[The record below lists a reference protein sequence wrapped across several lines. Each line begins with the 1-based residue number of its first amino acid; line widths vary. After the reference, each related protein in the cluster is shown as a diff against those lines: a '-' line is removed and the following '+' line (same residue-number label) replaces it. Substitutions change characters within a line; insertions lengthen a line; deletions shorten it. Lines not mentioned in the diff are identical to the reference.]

1 MNLALG
7 VFFHWLGGLAS
18 ASFYIPYRGVRRWS
32 WETFWIVGGVFSWV
46 VAPSVLGSL
55 LLPDLYGHIAAA
67 PRSSLFWSYAFGVL
81 WGIGG
86 LTFGLTM
93 RYLGIALGMAVALGF
108 CAAFGTLM
116 PPIVDG
122 KFAELLTSTSGLT
135 VLAGVLACLVGI
147 GISGAAGM
155 SKEGELSEEEKAAAV
170 KEFDFKKGML
180 VAVFAGVMSSCFA
193 YGLAAGKPLGEITRV
208 ALEASGGSPLWQNLP
223 VLVVVLWGG
232 FTTNF
237 IWCVLLNIRNRSSHE
252 YLNMRPSNIAEM
264 SAAEGVMM
272 SSAPEIAANREA
284 AAHGAGAGAA
294 RHEGPAPLLRNYL
307 LCAVAGVT
315 WYLQFFF
322 YSMGETK
329 MGAYAF
335 SSWTLHMASIII
347 FSTLWGLF
355 LHEWRGSSRKTMSLV
370 FLGLVVLIASTIVVG
385 YGNFLGA
392 STAAH

>member
-1 MNLALG
+1 MNLAVG
-7 VFFHWLGGLAS
+7 VLFHWLGGLAS
-18 ASFYIPYRGVRRWS
+18 ASFYIPYRGVKRWS
-32 WETFWIVGGVFSWV
+32 WETYWIVGGVFSWLI
-46 VAPSVLGSL
+46 APSLLGSL
-55 LLPDLYGHIAAA
+55 LVPDLYGHIGAA
-67 PRSSLFWSYAFGVL
+67 PRSSLLWSYLFGVL

-116 PPIVDG
+116 PPIVEG
-122 KFAELLTSTSGLT
+122 KFGDLLGSASGLT
-135 VLAGVLACLVGI
+135 VLAGVAACLLGI

-155 SKEGELSEEEKAAAV
+155 SKESEMSAEAKAVAI

-193 YGLAAGKPLGEITRV
+193 YGLAAGKPLGEITKA

-237 IWCVLLNIRNRSSHE
+237 LWCVILNVRNRSSHE
-252 YLNMRPSNIAEM
+252 YLNMRPSHIAEM
-264 SAAEGVMM
+264 SAAEGMM
-272 SSAPEIAANREA
+272 ISAAPEIAANREA
-284 AAHGAGAGAA
+284 AAHGSSGQAS
-294 RHEGPAPLLRNYL
+294 RYEGPAPLLRNYL

-329 MGAYAF
+329 MGAYTF

-347 FSTLWGLF
+347 FSTIWGIF
-355 LHEWRGSSRKTMSLV
+355 LHEWRGASHRTLFLV
-370 FLGLVVLIASTIVVG
+370 LLGLLVLIASTVIVG
-385 YGNFLGA
+385 YGNYLGGEA
-392 STAAH
+392 GSH